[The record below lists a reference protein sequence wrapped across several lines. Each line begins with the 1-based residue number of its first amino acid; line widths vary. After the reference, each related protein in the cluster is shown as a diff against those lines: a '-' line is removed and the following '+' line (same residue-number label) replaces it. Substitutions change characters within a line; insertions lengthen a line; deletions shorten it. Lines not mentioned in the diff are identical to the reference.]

1 MRLLDRYVIRN
12 FVQVYFY
19 CIAGFTSI
27 WLIFDVSDNISSFID
42 NHIRLSLVA
51 RYYATQIPQVLII
64 LLPVALLLSLL
75 FALGRMSR
83 SNEIVSML
91 TAGVSLPRVLLP
103 LIGIGLL
110 TVAASMALNYS
121 LAPHA
126 ELARKKF
133 LSEAQSRPATQI
145 QGQVFRNRTDL
156 RTWFIQNFRLGDN
169 MFNNVQVLQQDAN
182 DNIVMSYV
190 AARAYYRPET
200 KTWDL
205 ENVRLAY
212 YDAAGNIT
220 KEEFRPTL
228 TIEHWSETP
237 FRLSS
242 ANVQAE
248 SLSVPELREYLHF
261 NADFPPTLL
270 APFRTHF
277 QYRLA
282 LPWTCL
288 VVVCI
293 AAPLGI
299 GYSRR
304 GVLSSV
310 AAAVILVFSNNFLVH
325 LFLALGEGDRVPGW
339 IAAWTP
345 NILFAAIGLY
355 LLYLRASNREPPSFN
370 LVCRAAYSCAMN
382 PLPNEWAI
390 KHRADSCAVTQ
401 RPFVPGEY
409 FYTLLYHGADGYR
422 REDLSEEAW
431 QNRNENI
438 RPFSFWKSRYEPLP
452 PKPAEPVP
460 KESAEQLFRRLMASD
475 SPPANAC
482 YVLAAMLERKR
493 VLKQVKTESRD
504 RDAFSFTNR
513 APQATCSSCLTRNCA
528 WTNWKMCRTRW
539 QSYFAEPRKTDNV

>member
-1 MRLLDRYVIRN
+1 MV
-12 FVQVYFY
+12 V
-19 CIAGFTSI
+19 
-27 WLIFDVSDNISSFID
+27 
-42 NHIRLSLVA
+42 
-51 RYYATQIPQVLII
+51 RYYATQIPQVFII

-83 SNEIVSML
+83 ANEIVSML
-91 TAGVSLPRVLLP
+91 TAGVSLPRILVP

-126 ELARKKF
+126 ELARKMF
-133 LSEAQSRPATQI
+133 LSEAQSRPARTI

-169 MFNNVQVLQQDAN
+169 TFNNLQVLQQDAK
-182 DNIVMSYV
+182 DNIVMGYS
-190 AARAYYRPET
+190 AAQAYYRPQT

-205 ENVRLAY
+205 ENVRIAY
-212 YDAAGNIT
+212 YDPAGNIT
-220 KEEFRPTL
+220 KEEFRPAL

-237 FRLSS
+237 FRLGS

-248 SLSVPELREYLHF
+248 SLSVPELHEYLQF

-310 AAAVILVFSNNFLVH
+310 AAAVILVFTMNFLVH

-339 IAAWTP
+339 VAAWTP
-345 NILFAAIGLY
+345 NILFACIGLY
-355 LLYLRASNREPPSFN
+355 LLYLRASNREALKFN
-370 LVCRAAYSCAMN
+370 LFAA
-382 PLPNEWAI
+382 
-390 KHRADSCAVTQ
+390 
-401 RPFVPGEY
+401 
-409 FYTLLYHGADGYR
+409 R
-422 REDLSEEAW
+422 RIVA
-431 QNRNENI
+431 R
-438 RPFSFWKSRYEPLP
+438 
-452 PKPAEPVP
+452 
-460 KESAEQLFRRLMASD
+460 
-475 SPPANAC
+475 
-482 YVLAAMLERKR
+482 
-493 VLKQVKTESRD
+493 
-504 RDAFSFTNR
+504 
-513 APQATCSSCLTRNCA
+513 
-528 WTNWKMCRTRW
+528 
-539 QSYFAEPRKTDNV
+539 

>member
-1 MRLLDRYVIRN
+1 MRILDRYVIRN

-19 CIAGFTSI
+19 CIAGFISI

-42 NHIRLSLVA
+42 NHIGLSLVV
-51 RYYATQIPQVLII
+51 RYYATQIPQVFII
-64 LLPVALLLSLL
+64 LLPVSLLLSLL

-83 SNEIVSML
+83 ANEIVSML

-126 ELARKKF
+126 ELARKAF
-133 LSEAQSRPATQI
+133 LSEAQSRPARTI
-145 QGQVFRNRTDL
+145 LGQVFRNRTDL

-169 MFNNVQVLQQDAN
+169 TFSNVQVLQQDAK

-190 AARAYYRPET
+190 ATQAYYRPAT

-212 YDAAGNIT
+212 YDATGNIT
-220 KEEFRPTL
+220 NEEFRPAL

-248 SLSVPELREYLHF
+248 FLSLPELREYLHF
-261 NADFPPTLL
+261 NSDFPATLL
-270 APFRTHF
+270 APFRTHLH
-277 QYRLA
+277 YRMA

-310 AAAVILVFSNNFLVH
+310 AAAVMLVFSMNFLVH

-345 NILFAAIGLY
+345 NILFTGIGLY
-355 LLYLRASNREPPSFN
+355 LLYLRASNREAPSFN
-370 LVCRAAYSCAMN
+370 PFAARR
-382 PLPNEWAI
+382 I
-390 KHRADSCAVTQ
+390 VT
-401 RPFVPGEY
+401 R
-409 FYTLLYHGADGYR
+409 
-422 REDLSEEAW
+422 
-431 QNRNENI
+431 
-438 RPFSFWKSRYEPLP
+438 
-452 PKPAEPVP
+452 
-460 KESAEQLFRRLMASD
+460 
-475 SPPANAC
+475 
-482 YVLAAMLERKR
+482 
-493 VLKQVKTESRD
+493 
-504 RDAFSFTNR
+504 
-513 APQATCSSCLTRNCA
+513 
-528 WTNWKMCRTRW
+528 
-539 QSYFAEPRKTDNV
+539 